1 MKRKIKRILIIV
13 YIILFFCENSV
24 FAKYNYTYKLKA
36 YSLSR
41 DNSEIEYTIN
51 QSEKEYTNND
61 VLLTINLNKEVENID
76 GFSISEDK
84 RKISKIVK
92 ENETNTI
99 MLEDFS
105 GNQKEIS
112 YTINNIDKEPPQIIG
127 VENNT
132 TYNTEVKINYM
143 DNVGIKDI
151 FVDKYSNLSIECYT
165 DYFDTN
171 FYKGINVKNDSIYA
185 KIPTHPKNTYNYK
198 YYINDVLKAQT
209 STNEYTYTGLSP
221 RTTYTIKV
229 EAIDNNEKVLETVS
243 KEIKTKSFS
252 DISSTKTKDSFSV
265 TIHGIDSN
273 IQDAVG
279 IGFYEYNNQKI
290 IEGKIDSNRN
300 LSFTFSALDLTST
313 IEDGYYFFHIHLM
326 DKQTGE
332 VVEIISCDVIFGTEY
347 VEKEN
352 IKEIYNLKENG
363 NYQIIATDLAGN
375 STEKNITIKK

>member
-1 MKRKIKRILIIV
+1 MKRKIKKILIFI
-13 YIILFFCENSV
+13 YLILFLFQNNAL
-24 FAKYNYTYKLKA
+24 AKYNYVYKLTA
-36 YSLSR
+36 YSLNR

-51 QSEKEYTNND
+51 KSETEYTNKD
-61 VLLTINLNKEVENID
+61 VLLTIKLNKEIEEVD
-76 GFSISEDK
+76 GFTISEDNK
-84 RKISKIVK
+84 KLTKLIK
-92 ENETNTI
+92 ENEINTI

-105 GNQKEIS
+105 GNKKEIS
-112 YTINNIDKEPPQIIG
+112 YNINNIDKEPPEIIG
-127 VENNT
+127 VENNI
-132 TYNTEVKINYM
+132 TYNTDLKINYM
-143 DNVGIKDI
+143 DNTGIKDVL
-151 FVDKYSNLSIECYT
+151 VDKYSNLSIECYT
-165 DYFDTN
+165 DYFDTS
-171 FYKGINVKNDSIYA
+171 FYKGIDVRNNSIYV

-229 EAIDNNEKVLETVS
+229 EAVDNNEKVLETVS
-243 KEIKTKSFS
+243 KEIKTMSFS
-252 DISSTKTKDSFSV
+252 NISSTKTKDSFSV

-300 LSFTFSALDLTST
+300 LNFTFSALDLTST
-313 IEDGYYFFHIHLM
+313 IEEGYYFFHIHLM

-332 VVEIISCDVIFGTEY
+332 IVEIISCDIIFGTEY

-352 IKEIYNLKENG
+352 IIDIYNLKENG

-375 STEKNITIKK
+375 STEKNIIIKK